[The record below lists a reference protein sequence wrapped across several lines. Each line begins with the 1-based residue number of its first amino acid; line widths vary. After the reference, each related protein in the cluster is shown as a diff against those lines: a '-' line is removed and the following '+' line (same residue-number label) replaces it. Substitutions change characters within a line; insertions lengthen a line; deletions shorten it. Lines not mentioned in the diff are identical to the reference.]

1 MSGASFRTL
10 AGIPPS
16 TATTKDSILVI
27 IDAQVQ
33 WISSQTPDPRSA
45 STSSTISILLIVNL
59 NQNEYATGALTVTNL
74 STSRPAIASLLQK
87 YRKAGANVAHVVHV
101 VPDGTP
107 VFTPGTPLADEFE
120 ELRPDPSN
128 PNEVVVKKRFP
139 GAFAETNLDE
149 VIKGTGLRK
158 IVLVGY
164 MAHVCVSTTAR
175 EAHQKGYEVLVAED
189 AIGDRDIPGAT
200 GEEVRKVK
208 LLFIYR
214 SVGLLLMANTSDG
227 CSLSWLSWAISSAQS

>member
-27 IDAQVQ
+27 IDA
-33 WISSQTPDPRSA
+33 
-45 STSSTISILLIVNL
+45 
-59 NQNEYATGALTVTNL
+59 QNEYATGALTVTNL

-87 YRKAGANVAHVVHV
+87 YRKAGAHVAHVVHI

-120 ELRPDPSN
+120 ELRPDPAN
-128 PNEVVVKKRFP
+128 PNEVVVKKKFP
-139 GAFAETNLDE
+139 GAFAETTLDE

-175 EAHQKGYEVLVAED
+175 EAQQKGYEVLVVED

-200 GEEVRKVK
+200 GEEVRKLVLAELGDFFGTVVK
-208 LLFIYR
+208 
-214 SVGLLLMANTSDG
+214 SSD
-227 CSLSWLSWAISSAQS
+227 IE